1 MATHGT
7 LHVEIVTAERAI
19 YSGDANMV
27 EAPGALGQ
35 LGILPGHAALLTTL
49 APGALRIKTNGD
61 EEPFFVSSGF
71 LEVSHNRV
79 TILADTAEQAEHIDE
94 ARAQEARRR
103 AEERLKEVHS
113 NVERAEVQAALQ
125 RAIYRLRTV
134 EIVRHRRHRHTLA

>member
-7 LHVEIVTAERAI
+7 LHVEVITAERAL
-19 YSGDANMV
+19 YSGEAEMI

-61 EEPFFVSSGF
+61 EEPFFVSGGF

-103 AEERLKEVHS
+103 AEERLKETQS
-113 NVERAEVQAALQ
+113 NVERAEIHAALQ
-125 RAIYRLRTV
+125 RAVYRLRTV
-134 EIVRHRRHRHTLA
+134 EIVRHHRQRRALA